1 MQKRNIKMGLIAI
14 LASAILTGALACGS
28 GNDSDPTATELKR
41 IEQMAIENL
50 VSQEV
55 LDARVARVEDT
66 NTTLSDRITELEEAK
81 QALTNPVATLES
93 GGLAT
98 ASASATPPRTDLGP
112 GYNNATPEDRQL
124 VREFLECAM
133 KATGTDAALI
143 PTLID
148 VSEKET
154 WDQVDAGGMT
164 LDEIKMLHSFTCAN

>member
-14 LASAILTGALACGS
+14 LASAILAGALACGS

-66 NTTLSDRITELEEAK
+66 NTALSDRITELE
-81 QALTNPVATLES
+81 S
-93 GGLAT
+93 GGPAT